1 MEGPYLKELEDRGAG
16 LKFRNRRLEIE
27 YRSVA
32 ATNDRINLRIQMI
45 VAFTLIGVL
54 MFLDHRFMSVE
65 FSSRANVLRAGI
77 MLPSIVALLLLT
89 WSPRL
94 HYLLQPVA
102 VIVGLTV
109 GLTALFIGGIAA
121 QLDQP
126 RLLAGF
132 VVIIVFIYFLLG
144 LRMPVAI
151 ATAGTLVAA
160 FCFIA
165 VRFAGTDVQMIY
177 NTVFLVFLNII
188 CALGAF
194 QMERN
199 RRTMFLEERVLN
211 FRANHD
217 ALTQMPNRRA
227 FDDVL
232 STAWDNAI
240 SGRCALSMM
249 MIDIDNFKD
258 YNDEYGH
265 QAGDD
270 TIRAVGAIL
279 RASLQRPQDFA
290 GRYGGEEF
298 VVLLFDSQ
306 KDYALRLAEMIRRK
320 VQGQA
325 LEQIESDAAP
335 NVTVSIGL
343 AHLLPHE
350 RNHSKQGFVQMAD
363 EALYAAKQ
371 RGRNRV
377 VDADTAVAS
386 TQTGVFR
393 VLSDDASV
401 PPATPVTQRQS
412 VRQAG

>member
-32 ATNDRINLRIQMI
+32 AMNDRINLRIQMM
-45 VAFTLIGVL
+45 VAITLIGVL
-54 MFLDHRFMSVE
+54 MYLDQRFMSVE

-77 MLPSIVALLLLT
+77 MLPSILALHLLT

-94 HYLLQPVA
+94 HYLMQPVA

-126 RLLAGF
+126 RLMAGF

-151 ATAGTLVAA
+151 ATAGTLVAV
-160 FCFIA
+160 FCIIA

-217 ALTQMPNRRA
+217 ALTQLPNRRA

-240 SGRCALSMM
+240 SGHCALSLM

-258 YNDEYGH
+258 YNDENGH

-270 TIRAVGAIL
+270 TIREVGAIL

-306 KDYALRLAEMIRRK
+306 KDYALRFAEMIRRK
-320 VQGQA
+320 VQEQA
-325 LEQIESDAAP
+325 KVRAASDRAP
-335 NVTVSIGL
+335 SVTVSIGL

-363 EALYAAKQ
+363 EALYTAKQ

-377 VDADTAVAS
+377 MDADTALAS

-393 VLSDDASV
+393 VLSDETSV

>member
-1 MEGPYLKELEDRGAG
+1 MEGPYLKELEGRGAG
-16 LKFRNRRLEIE
+16 LKFRNRRLETE
-27 YRSVA
+27 YHSA
-32 ATNDRINLRIQMI
+32 AASNDRINLRIQMLI
-45 VAFTLIGVL
+45 AITLLGIL
-54 MFLDHRFMSVE
+54 IFLDHRFMSAE
-65 FSSRANVLRAGI
+65 FSSRANILRTGI
-77 MLPSIVALLLLT
+77 MLPPILAMLLLT
-89 WSPRL
+89 WSQRL
-94 HYLLQPVA
+94 QYLLQPVA
-102 VIVGLTV
+102 VLIGLAV
-109 GLTALFIGGIAA
+109 GLTAMSIGSIAA
-121 QLDQP
+121 QLEQP
-126 RLLAGF
+126 RTIDGF

-144 LRMPVAI
+144 MRVPVAI

-160 FCFIA
+160 FCIVA
-165 VRFAGTDVQMIY
+165 MQTAGIHVQMIY
-177 NTVFLVFLNII
+177 DMVFLVFLNII

-211 FRANHD
+211 YRANHD
-217 ALTQMPNRRA
+217 ALTQLPNRRA

-232 STAWDNAI
+232 SAAWNSAT
-240 SGRCALSMM
+240 SGRCALSML

-258 YNDEYGH
+258 YNDKYGH

-270 TIRAVGAIL
+270 TIREVGTIL
-279 RASLQRPQDFA
+279 RDSLQRPQDFA

-306 KDYALRLAEMIRRK
+306 KDYALRLAEIICRK
-320 VQGQA
+320 VQGQSIEHA
-325 LEQIESDAAP
+325 ESDAAP

-350 RNHSKQGFVQMAD
+350 CKHSKQGFVQMAD

-386 TQTGVFR
+386 TQTGLFR
-393 VLSDDASV
+393 VLSDDAQVVQAS
-401 PPATPVTQRQS
+401 PVTHCHS

>member
-32 ATNDRINLRIQMI
+32 AVNDRINLRIQMM
-45 VAFTLIGVL
+45 VAIALVGVL
-54 MFLDHRFMSVE
+54 MFLDHRYMSVE
-65 FSSRANVLRAGI
+65 FSSRANVLRAGVI
-77 MLPSIVALLLLT
+77 LPSVVALLLLT

-94 HYLLQPVA
+94 KSMLQPVA

-109 GLTALFIGGIAA
+109 GLTALYIGGIAA
-121 QLDQP
+121 QLGQP
-126 RLLAGF
+126 RLMAGF

-151 ATAGTLVAA
+151 ATAGTLVAT
-160 FCFIA
+160 FCFFA
-165 VRFAGTDVQMIY
+165 VRFAGIDVQMIY

-217 ALTQMPNRRA
+217 ALTQLPNRRA
-227 FDDVL
+227 FDDML

-270 TIRAVGAIL
+270 IIREVGAIL

-306 KDYALRLAEMIRRK
+306 KEFASRLAETIRRK

-325 LEQIESDAAP
+325 IEQLGADAGP

-363 EALYAAKQ
+363 EALYSAKQ

-377 VDADTAVAS
+377 VDADAAVAS
-386 TQTGVFR
+386 TETGVFR
-393 VLSDDASV
+393 VLSDEASV